1 MVPAPADQRC
11 KCRAER
17 TVYLT
22 PPGIDHNGVVTTG
35 RALFTDLYELTM
47 MAGYYMSDMTAPAT
61 FELYARDLPPHRSF
75 LIAAGLEQAVEYLEG
90 LHFTADDIRYLRDLP
105 ALAHVRSDFFDR
117 YLQEFRFTGELW
129 AVEEGT
135 PIFPPEPILR
145 VTAPLPEAQFV
156 ETALLASVSFQT
168 SVASRA
174 ARMVEA
180 AAGRPVIEF
189 GSRRAHGL
197 DAGVYAAR
205 AAFLAGCEATSNAEA
220 GRRFG
225 IPVSGTMAH
234 SWVMAFPSEMAAFRR
249 YADIFTDRAVM
260 LLDTYD
266 PVAAAR
272 SLAGSG
278 LRPGGVRIDSGD
290 VVALSAEVRK
300 ILDASGLQDTT
311 IFASGDLDE
320 WRIAQM
326 LEAGAP
332 IDGFG
337 VGAALSTSSDA
348 PSLGAIYKLVEIE
361 RGSSVVPI
369 MKLSPGKPTFPGRKQ
384 VWRRV
389 SGGTALEDV
398 MGLADEPGGSRGQP
412 LLERL
417 MVNGRRERPSP
428 PLGELRAR
436 CRRALDD
443 VPAPVRRL
451 SDPIRYPVRFSEALQ
466 ATVDRTSRMAL

>member
-1 MVPAPADQRC
+1 M
-11 KCRAER
+11 
-17 TVYLT
+17 T
-22 PPGIDHNGVVTTG
+22 NG

-61 FELYARDLPPHRSF
+61 FELYARDLPPSRSF
-75 LIAAGLEQAVEYLEG
+75 LIAAGLEQALEYLES
-90 LHFTADDIRYLRDLP
+90 LHFSADDIGYLRGLP
-105 ALAHVRSDFFDR
+105 ALAQVRRDFFDD
-117 YLQEFRFTGELW
+117 YLPNFRFTGEVW

-156 ETALLASVSFQT
+156 ETALLACISFQT

-180 AAGRPVIEF
+180 AAGRPVVEF

-234 SWVMAFPSEMAAFRR
+234 SWVMAFPDEMSAFRR
-249 YADIFTDRAVM
+249 YSDIFTDRAVL

-272 SLAGSG
+272 LLAGSG
-278 LRPGGVRIDSGD
+278 LRPRGVRLDSGD
-290 VVALSAEVRK
+290 VIALSVQVRE
-300 ILDASGLQDTT
+300 ILDASGLRDTT

-326 LEAGAP
+326 LQAGAP

-361 RGSSVVPI
+361 RDSTVVPI
-369 MKLSPGKPTFPGRKQ
+369 MKLSPGKTTFPGRKQ
-384 VWRRV
+384 VWRDL
-389 SGGTALEDV
+389 GGGKAREDT
-398 MGLADEPGGSRGQP
+398 MGLADEADTSRGRP

-417 MVNGRRERPSP
+417 MINGRRERPSA
-428 PLGELRAR
+428 PLGELRQR
-436 CRRALDD
+436 CRRALDE

-451 SDPIRYPVRFSEALQ
+451 RDPERYPVRFSEALQ
-466 ATVDRTSRMAL
+466 GTVDRTARAKSR

>member
-1 MVPAPADQRC
+1 MR
-11 KCRAER
+11 K
-17 TVYLT
+17 
-22 PPGIDHNGVVTTG
+22 
-35 RALFTDLYELTM
+35 
-47 MAGYYMSDMTAPAT
+47 
-61 FELYARDLPPHRSF
+61 
-75 LIAAGLEQAVEYLEG
+75 
-90 LHFTADDIRYLRDLP
+90 
-105 ALAHVRSDFFDR
+105 DFFDD
-117 YLQEFRFTGELW
+117 YLKDFRFTGEVW

-156 ETALLASVSFQT
+156 ETALLAYVSFQT

-180 AAGRPVIEF
+180 AAGRPVVEF

-205 AAFLAGCEATSNAEA
+205 AAFLAGCAATSNAEA

-234 SWVMAFPSEMAAFRR
+234 SWVMAFPNEMSAFRR
-249 YADIFTDRAVM
+249 YADIFTDSAVM

-266 PVAAAR
+266 AVAAAR

-278 LRPGGVRIDSGD
+278 LRPKSVRLDSGD
-290 VVALSAEVRK
+290 IIALSADVRA

-320 WRIAQM
+320 WRIAQTVR
-326 LEAGAP
+326 AGAP

-361 RGSSVVPI
+361 RENRVVPI

-384 VWRRV
+384 VWRKV
-389 SGGTALEDV
+389 TGGTAAEDI
-398 MGLADEPGGSRGQP
+398 MGLAEESGGSRGRP
-412 LLERL
+412 LLQRL
-417 MVNGRRERPSP
+417 MSNGRREHPCP
-428 PLGELRAR
+428 PLDEIRRR
-436 CRRALDD
+436 CRQALDE

-451 SDPIRYPVRFSEALQ
+451 SDPVRYPVRFSEALQ
-466 ATVDRTSRMAL
+466 AMVDRTSRATL